1 MSRSHSSGAGLAQE
15 LDVLSRTLLEKL
27 HRNAQGAPRLA
38 EKETPRSPHAP
49 EKRPGDRDKPI
60 TSADPGMKD
69 LLKLANDYLGNP
81 SNRPEQSKIQSGL
94 ALTDKDLKDTTVSK
108 IPPVVQKDAE
118 GKEVKGDDRT
128 AFFVKEPDGSETP
141 ITVKDIRNMQ
151 IRPQ

>member
-38 EKETPRSPHAP
+38 EKETPRSPYT
-49 EKRPGDRDKPI
+49 RDKPI
-60 TSADPGMKD
+60 TSSDPGMKD

-128 AFFVKEPDGSETP
+128 AFFVKEPDGAETP